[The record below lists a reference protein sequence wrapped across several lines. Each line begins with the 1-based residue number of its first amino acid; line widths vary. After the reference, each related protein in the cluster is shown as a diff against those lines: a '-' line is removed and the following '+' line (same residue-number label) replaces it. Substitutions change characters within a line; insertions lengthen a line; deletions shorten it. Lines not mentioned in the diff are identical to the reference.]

1 MDFLLQIQ
9 EFVEGPIGDLLVQL
23 RTGGI
28 QFPELPA
35 LPNISLTPQ
44 LTLPET
50 IEVGDLGSTFGD
62 FSPADMSSGDNGSS
76 DFLSELSS
84 GDNQGEFSTDLL
96 GDLNLSE
103 LSSGDNEFGSSNFLS
118 ELSSGDN
125 EFGSSNF
132 LSELSSGDNQLST
145 GDNQLSTDFFGD
157 LDLSE
162 LSSGDNQLS
171 TDLLG
176 DLNLSELSSG
186 DNGSTDF
193 LGDFSEL
200 SSGDNG
206 STDLA
211 DLSQLSG
218 ENGSSDILDL
228 DLSDLLDLNGELNLP
243 DIPQSI

>member
-44 LTLPET
+44 LTLPEN

-76 DFLSELSS
+76 QLSSGDNGSSDFLSELSS
-84 GDNQGEFSTDLL
+84 GDNQL
-96 GDLNLSE
+96 
-103 LSSGDNEFGSSNFLS
+103 
-118 ELSSGDN
+118 
-125 EFGSSNF
+125 
-132 LSELSSGDNQLST
+132 
-145 GDNQLSTDFFGD
+145 
-157 LDLSE
+157 
-162 LSSGDNQLS
+162 
-171 TDLLG
+171 
-176 DLNLSELSSG
+176 
-186 DNGSTDF
+186 STDF

-243 DIPQSI
+243 DIPQSV

>member
-9 EFVEGPIGDLLVQL
+9 EFAEGPIGDLLVQL

-44 LTLPET
+44 LTLPEN
-50 IEVGDLGSTFGD
+50 IQVGDLGSTFGD

-76 DFLSELSS
+76 QLSSGDNEFGSSNFLSELSS

-96 GDLNLSE
+96 GDLN
-103 LSSGDNEFGSSNFLS
+103 
-118 ELSSGDN
+118 
-125 EFGSSNF
+125 

-162 LSSGDNQLS
+162 LSSGDNQGS
-171 TDLLG
+171 TDFLG
-176 DLNLSELSSG
+176 DFSELSSG
-186 DNGSTDF
+186 DNQGSTDF

-228 DLSDLLDLNGELNLP
+228 DLSDLLDLDGELNLP

>member
-44 LTLPET
+44 LTLPEN

-62 FSPADMSSGDNGSS
+62 FSPADMSSGDNGSSELSSGDNGSS

-125 EFGSSNF
+125 
-132 LSELSSGDNQLST
+132 QLST

-157 LDLSE
+157 LDL
-162 LSSGDNQLS
+162 
-171 TDLLG
+171 
-176 DLNLSELSSG
+176 
-186 DNGSTDF
+186 
-193 LGDFSEL
+193 SEL

>member
-44 LTLPET
+44 LTLPEN

-62 FSPADMSSGDNGSS
+62 FSPADMSSGDNQLST
-76 DFLSELSS
+76 DFLGDFSELSS
-84 GDNQGEFSTDLL
+84 GDN
-96 GDLNLSE
+96 
-103 LSSGDNEFGSSNFLS
+103 
-118 ELSSGDN
+118 
-125 EFGSSNF
+125 GSSNF

-145 GDNQLSTDFFGD
+145 DFLGDF
-157 LDLSE
+157 SE
-162 LSSGDNQLS
+162 LSSGDNGS
-171 TDLLG
+171 TDFLG
-176 DLNLSELSSG
+176 DFSELSSG

>member
-1 MDFLLQIQ
+1 MLGFTHLFTPRAKQGVLAHMDFLLQIQ

-44 LTLPET
+44 LTLPEN

-62 FSPADMSSGDNGSS
+62 FSPADMSSGDNGSSELSSGDNGSS

-125 EFGSSNF
+125 
-132 LSELSSGDNQLST
+132 QLST

-162 LSSGDNQLS
+162 LSSGDNQL
-171 TDLLG
+171 
-176 DLNLSELSSG
+176 
-186 DNGSTDF
+186 STDF